1 MITNNMKKFLAL
13 MIIFTVLFSPVLALK
28 GVGIKY
34 GIEYTSVGEGK
45 ETCLS
50 YGIYNPWDELVVTEL
65 TADGDLKQFI
75 KKVYS
80 KKIPGGTSSGDAI
93 PIKVC
98 FDIPS
103 KTLDNCDEP
112 KVFEGN
118 VIAREKKD
126 NSVGGVG
133 STTSTIVTA
142 PLILEVVCTG
152 GITGSASASTKSS
165 FRNIGLSL
173 ILISS
178 LIGIVYFMLSRKKKQ
193 ERTHPIES
201 HTLREIYMK
210 KYGELMKL
218 HARIAAG
225 ERNPELL
232 RQYNSLR
239 EYLELLKEDM

>member
-1 MITNNMKKFLAL
+1 MINNMKKFLAL
-13 MIIFTVLFSPVLALK
+13 IIIFTVLLSPVIALK

-34 GIEYTSVGEGK
+34 GIEYTIVGEGK
-45 ETCLS
+45 ETCLN
-50 YGIYNPWDELVVTEL
+50 YGIYNPWNELVVAEL
-65 TADGDLKQFI
+65 TADGELEQFI
-75 KKVYS
+75 KKVDS

-93 PIKVC
+93 QVKVC
-98 FDIPS
+98 FDIPR
-103 KTLDNCDEP
+103 KTLDNCDET

-118 VIAREKKD
+118 VIAREKKE
-126 NSVGGVG
+126 SGVGGVG

-142 PLILEVVCTG
+142 PLTLEVVCNE

-173 ILISS
+173 IVISS
-178 LIGIVYFMLSRKKKQ
+178 LAGIIYFMFLRKKKQ
-193 ERTHPIES
+193 ERDHPIES

>member
-1 MITNNMKKFLAL
+1 MKKFLAL
-13 MIIFTVLFSPVLALK
+13 MIIFTVLFSPVIALK

-45 ETCLS
+45 ETCLN
-50 YGIYNPWDELVVTEL
+50 YGIYNPWDESVVAEL
-65 TADGDLKQFI
+65 TADEELEQFI
-75 KKVYS
+75 KKVHN

-93 PIKVC
+93 QVKVC
-98 FDIPS
+98 FDIPR
-103 KTLDNCDEP
+103 KTLDNCEDT

-126 NSVGGVG
+126 NRVGGVG
-133 STTSTIVTA
+133 SATSTIVTA
-142 PLILEVVCTG
+142 PLTLEVVCNE
-152 GITGSASASTKSS
+152 GITGSAAARGNS

-173 ILISS
+173 ILIFG

-193 ERTHPIES
+193 ERTHPIEA

-210 KYGELMKL
+210 KYSELMKL

>member
-1 MITNNMKKFLAL
+1 MITNSMKKFLAL
-13 MIIFTVLFSPVLALK
+13 MIIFIVLFSPVLALK
-28 GVGIKY
+28 GVGLKY
-34 GIEYTSVGEGK
+34 GLEYTTLSEGK

-50 YGIYNPWDELVVTEL
+50 YGIYNPWDESVITEL
-65 TADGDLKQFI
+65 TADEELAQFVN
-75 KKVYS
+75 KPKT
-80 KKIPGGTSSGDAI
+80 KEIPGGTSSGDAI
-93 PIKVC
+93 SIKVC
-98 FDIPS
+98 FDIPPN
-103 KTLDNCDEP
+103 TLENCGETR
-112 KVFEGN
+112 VFEGN
-118 VIAREKKD
+118 VIAKEKKELSAD
-126 NSVGGVG
+126 GIG
-133 STTSTIVTA
+133 SATSTVVTA
-142 PLILEVVCTG
+142 PLTIEVVCTG

-173 ILISS
+173 IVISG
-178 LIGIVYFMLSRKKKQ
+178 LIGVVYFMLSRKKKQ
-193 ERTHPIES
+193 ERDHPIES